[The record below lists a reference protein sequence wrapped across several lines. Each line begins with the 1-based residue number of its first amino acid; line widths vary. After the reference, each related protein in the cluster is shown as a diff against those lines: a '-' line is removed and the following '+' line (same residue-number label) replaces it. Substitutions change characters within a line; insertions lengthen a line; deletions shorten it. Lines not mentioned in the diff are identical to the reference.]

1 MYYHTNLVISDVH
14 FLPNMPLKHD
24 LVIDDRATPVLTLSL
39 ITEKAKCDRQI
50 RKIALGK
57 LFLGTL

>member
-1 MYYHTNLVISDVH
+1 MISDVH